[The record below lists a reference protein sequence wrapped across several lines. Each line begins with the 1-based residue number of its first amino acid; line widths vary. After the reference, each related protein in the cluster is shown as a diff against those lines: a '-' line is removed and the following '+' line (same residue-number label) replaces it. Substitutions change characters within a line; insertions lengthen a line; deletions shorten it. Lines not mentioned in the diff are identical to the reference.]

1 MKQMTDYQ
9 RELVVQNMDLV
20 EQVIKKRIKV
30 AGDVLLT
37 HEDYYQI
44 GCEALCRAA
53 MSYNHEI
60 GSFVPLACRVI
71 YNAII
76 DHCRKENAARFPKLE
91 MDLDCDCDSY
101 ALSFMGISDDFD
113 ETVFY
118 SDALEVLRKCKAAY
132 SGITLRGIEAL
143 ELKSLGYSTR
153 EIADRYET
161 TVNNVNAWIS
171 RARAKLREDPQMLQF
186 AL

>member
-9 RELVVQNMDLV
+9 RELVEQNMDLV
-20 EQVIKKRIKV
+20 DQVIKKRIKV

-76 DHCRKENAARFPKLE
+76 DHCRKENTARFPKLE

-101 ALSFMGISDDFD
+101 ALSFMGIADDFD

-118 SDALEVLRKCKAAY
+118 SDALDALRKCKAAY

>member
-1 MKQMTDYQ
+1 MKQMTEYQ

-20 EQVIKKRIKV
+20 EQTIKKRIKV

-37 HEDYYQI
+37 HEDFYQI

-53 MSYNHEI
+53 MSYRPEI
-60 GSFVPLACRVI
+60 GSFEPLACRAI

-76 DHCRKENAARFPKLE
+76 DHCRKENSARYPKIE
-91 MDLDCDCDSY
+91 MDLGCDSDSY
-101 ALSFMGISDDFD
+101 ALTYLGISDDLDTAMF
-113 ETVFY
+113 F
-118 SDALEVLRKCKAAY
+118 SDARDVLKCCKDKY

-143 ELKSLGYSTR
+143 ELKSLGYSSR
-153 EIADRYET
+153 EIADRYDT

-186 AL
+186 SF

>member
-1 MKQMTDYQ
+1 
-9 RELVVQNMDLV
+9 
-20 EQVIKKRIKV
+20 
-30 AGDVLLT
+30 
-37 HEDYYQI
+37 
-44 GCEALCRAA
+44 
-53 MSYNHEI
+53 
-60 GSFVPLACRVI
+60 
-71 YNAII
+71 
-76 DHCRKENAARFPKLE
+76 

-118 SDALEVLRKCKAAY
+118 SDALDVLRKCKATY